1 MANRLARE
9 QSLYLRQHA
18 DNPVDWY
25 RWGPEALERAREEER
40 PILLSIGYSACHWCH
55 VMERESFEDPDTAAV
70 MNEAFVCVKV
80 DREERPDVD
89 AIYMRAVQ
97 ALTGRGGWPL
107 TVFLTPDA
115 RPYYGGTYFPP
126 EPRHGMPSFRQVLSA
141 TRAAWDQQRGQ
152 VTDAAEKIAS
162 LLRRSTL
169 GPEGEPTEP
178 APDRVDISLVSKAE
192 EELLER
198 FDPTFGG
205 FGQAP
210 KFPQPVLLDFLLSVS
225 AFSGQKRA
233 LDAVVHTLRR
243 MGRGGIRDHLAGG
256 FHRYSV
262 DRQWLVPHFEKMLYD
277 NALLAGTYLRG
288 FQLSGDLDL
297 LAICRAVVE
306 DLLEN
311 FRGPEGAF
319 FAALDA
325 DSEGEEGRFYLWAP
339 EEVDAAL
346 GAEES
351 RLFQRCYDVSKAGNF
366 EGRNIPHLPHDLD
379 AVARDEGVS
388 PAELDRALAAARAR
402 LKDARSRRVPPAW
415 DEKLLAGWNGL
426 AIRSL
431 AETGAALDEPR
442 YVRAATDAAEW
453 LLGALC
459 PEGRLLHQVP
469 PLLPDESDAAAAAGS
484 RIPAFLDDVAALGNA
499 LLSVHEATLEPR
511 WLDSAL
517 ELDAEVEDRFR
528 DEATGLLYD
537 TPADGDPLVIR
548 PREIMDM
555 PLPSGTSQAAEL
567 KLRLGRLLGDD
578 ERVRAAREIV
588 GREVGG
594 IEQMPSGFGR
604 LLTVALRLA
613 YPPLEVAI
621 FGRRGDPQ
629 TQALLC
635 ETHRRFF
642 PGAVITGVLDGEGP
656 GASSPLVEGREM
668 LDGAASAFVC
678 TDFACRAPVTDPEA
692 LGREL
697 SELMPEGRE

>member
-366 EGRNIPHLPHDLD
+366 EGRNILHLPHDLD

-388 PAELDRALAAARAR
+388 PAELDRALAAAERAEGR
-402 LKDARSRRVPPAW
+402 SFTPGATGLGREAPGGVERPGHPIACRNGGRVGRASLRPRRDGCRRMASRGPVPRGTAPPSGAPPPSRRV
-415 DEKLLAGWNGL
+415 G
-426 AIRSL
+426 RSR
-431 AETGAALDEPR
+431 G
-442 YVRAATDAAEW
+442 
-453 LLGALC
+453 
-459 PEGRLLHQVP
+459 GRLTDSR
-469 PLLPDESDAAAAAGS
+469 LPG
-484 RIPAFLDDVAALGNA
+484 RRRG
-499 LLSVHEATLEPR
+499 
-511 WLDSAL
+511 
-517 ELDAEVEDRFR
+517 
-528 DEATGLLYD
+528 
-537 TPADGDPLVIR
+537 
-548 PREIMDM
+548 PREC
-555 PLPSGTSQAAEL
+555 SAQ
-567 KLRLGRLLGDD
+567 
-578 ERVRAAREIV
+578 RA
-588 GREVGG
+588 
-594 IEQMPSGFGR
+594 
-604 LLTVALRLA
+604 
-613 YPPLEVAI
+613 
-621 FGRRGDPQ
+621 RGDP
-629 TQALLC
+629 
-635 ETHRRFF
+635 
-642 PGAVITGVLDGEGP
+642 
-656 GASSPLVEGREM
+656 
-668 LDGAASAFVC
+668 
-678 TDFACRAPVTDPEA
+678 RAPLA
-692 LGREL
+692 G
-697 SELMPEGRE
+697 